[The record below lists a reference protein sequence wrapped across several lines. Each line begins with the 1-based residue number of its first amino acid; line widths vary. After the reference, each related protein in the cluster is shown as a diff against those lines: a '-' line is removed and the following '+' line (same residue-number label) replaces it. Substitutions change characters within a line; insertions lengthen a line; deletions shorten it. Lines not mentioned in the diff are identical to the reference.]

1 MVLVR
6 FLLARKNCYRRDM
19 SNDTVL
25 FALLCSSRFFFGAGT
40 GKGTLTL
47 KGIDSGPTVH
57 STLRRYHASRPEQ
70 KLPKSSDWLARQVAR
85 LLMCAPSLL
94 YLGSCKEGFRL
105 F

>member
-1 MVLVR
+1 MIQYCLLYYAVPGSSSG
-6 FLLARKNCYRRDM
+6 LARGRVRLHLRG
-19 SNDTVL
+19 STP
-25 FALLCSSRFFFGAGT
+25 ALLSN
-40 GKGTLTL
+40 
-47 KGIDSGPTVH
+47 